1 MTHLDDEE
9 LELESESE
17 SLSYIVSSLA
27 SLLPRCS
34 MLSCCSAELLRIT
47 DESDVPAFLPRGAFD
62 LADPALR
69 TSPPSS
75 RAGSRLRAVGS
86 SPGTDRDDS
95 LRTAGP
101 REDGGGGGGAVGLG
115 SSQGAGDSDDSLVA
129 LAARAAGLPER
140 GEQVMRI
147 RIFFPGA
154 AAAGDGSPASAHG
167 ALGILILRRVD
178 DGLPRSVMSA
188 TSSSLS
194 LAVGSSALLSAGLGS
209 LIRM

>member
-47 DESDVPAFLPRGAFD
+47 DESDVPAFRPRGAFD

-101 REDGGGGGGAVGLG
+101 REDGGGGGAVGLG